1 MKRRGCQL
9 RERPCRSEGSV
20 RTTTVARFRVLRL
33 EETVDAHVVRVLR
46 QIFCQVRWSPR
57 GLMRW
62 MVTTALHLTGQF
74 CLLRAEFGD

>member
-1 MKRRGCQL
+1 MERRGCQL

-46 QIFCQVRWSPR
+46 QIFCQV
-57 GLMRW
+57 
-62 MVTTALHLTGQF
+62 VALPTG
-74 CLLRAEFGD
+74 